1 MNNLLWFY
9 FGVLSLGLVIVGILL
24 FWQSR
29 SYARLNLDIFSRTT
43 PKPIIP
49 KEGSNLHD
57 THAEDI
63 NASSLDH
70 DQWIQQESDLL
81 EKCDRLEALLN
92 EKERELE
99 KTQKA
104 LANELEL
111 RNGFTKM
118 KDLLENEI
126 AALKAKN
133 HQLLAQFDVFR
144 QEMEIPKD
152 SVTSPQNQNI

>member
-9 FGVLSLGLVIVGILL
+9 FGVLSLGSVIVGILL
-24 FWQSR
+24 FWQR
-29 SYARLNLDIFSRTT
+29 RNYAKLNLDIFSKTT

-49 KEGSNLHD
+49 KEASNLPD
-57 THAEDI
+57 IHAEEI

-70 DQWIQQESDLL
+70 DQWIQRESHLS

-104 LANELEL
+104 LAVECLPSGNGNPERL
-111 RNGFTKM
+111 RNLTLGYSILF
-118 KDLLENEI
+118 
-126 AALKAKN
+126 
-133 HQLLAQFDVFR
+133 
-144 QEMEIPKD
+144 
-152 SVTSPQNQNI
+152 